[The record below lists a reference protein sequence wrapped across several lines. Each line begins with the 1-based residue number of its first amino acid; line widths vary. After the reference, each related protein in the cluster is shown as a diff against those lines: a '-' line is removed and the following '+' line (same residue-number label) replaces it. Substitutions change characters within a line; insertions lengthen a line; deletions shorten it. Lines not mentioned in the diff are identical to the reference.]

1 MAANRMPAADVGVS
15 AELVRCL
22 LADQHPDLARLP
34 VEFLANGWGN
44 ELYQVGDGL
53 IARLPRRALGAHIIE
68 HEQRWLPRLAPRL
81 PLPIPTPERTGTP
94 ACGYPYPWSVVPYLP
109 GVPAAQVTFFDPA
122 GARHR
127 RPPAR
132 TTSRPRTP
140 ASSRLP
146 STRSS
151 ACSPGR
157 QFDPVPLLPSRRPT
171 FSNFAMPTP
180 NTDDAIPC

>member
-1 MAANRMPAADVGVS
+1 MLDTEGPKRSLDSDDCEPDAAAVGVS

-68 HEQRWLPRLAPRL
+68 HEQRWLLRLAPRL

-151 ACSPGR
+151 ACSPGSTVR
-157 QFDPVPLLPSRRPT
+157 SCP
-171 FSNFAMPTP
+171 
-180 NTDDAIPC
+180 